1 MANGMMGN
9 PMGAAPMEQPMG
21 AGAPQMG
28 AANDAVLDMHLTD
41 DVKAALQQNGI
52 DISSVAN
59 RGPKE
64 PVVVVP
70 VSIIA
75 NRYPGNT
82 PEESMQQFVQDM
94 TANAAAPATEG
105 PTPQQAM
112 ASASPTPSPEG
123 LGAAPT
129 MDRPPMT
136 AQSQPQCDSR
146 PPVFQQHHKGG

>member
-9 PMGAAPMEQPMG
+9 PMEAQQPPMEQPG
-21 AGAPQMG
+21 Q
-28 AANDAVLDMHLTD
+28 NVDAVLDMHLTD
-41 DVKAALQQNGI
+41 DVKAALQQNGV

-64 PVVVVP
+64 PVVVIP

-94 TANAAAPATEG
+94 TANAAPPATEG
-105 PTPQQAM
+105 PMPQEAM
-112 ASASPTPSPEG
+112 AEAPPPSPEG
-123 LGAAPT
+123 LGAPT

-136 AQSQPQCDSR
+136 A
-146 PPVFQQHHKGG
+146 